1 MFDISDI
8 LLCNML
14 ICYYNPVKIVYNNYY
29 NNYSISEI
37 ITKDNIKNDIFLW
50 CILMGVFVL
59 LYEFNRN
66 YISLLIIIFLL
77 IGIIGVIFTEEK
89 KNVICC
95 YHTFFA
101 FIAFLSINIF
111 MIYHSYIKSNDI
123 LFYLFLIQIVLIAF
137 TLKNIKSK
145 IFIYEC
151 FLLLNFFIFYLYLHF
166 IN

>member
-8 LLCNML
+8 LLCSML
-14 ICYYNPVKIVYNNYY
+14 ICYYNPIKIVYNNYY

-50 CILMGVFVL
+50 FILMGVFVL

-66 YISLLIIIFLL
+66 YISLLIIILLL

-89 KNVICC
+89 KNIICC

-101 FIAFLSINIF
+101 SIAFLSINIF
-111 MIYHSYIKSNDI
+111 MIYYSYIKSDDI

-137 TLKNIKSK
+137 TLKNIKLK
-145 IFIYEC
+145 IFFYEC